1 MKVLFTCLGFAAAAL
16 WLTAG
21 VDAQHGGVVHVPADK
36 VAPLIEKGGNLAA
49 LPDANVSI
57 NRRTGPGQS
66 EIHDK
71 ETDTFY
77 ILEGDATFVTGGK
90 MVGGKT
96 TAPGQLRGT
105 GIDGGQAMQLHKGDI
120 VVIPAGTPHWFKEVP
135 TKVVYY
141 TVKAIRP

>member
-1 MKVLFTCLGFAAAAL
+1 MKGVPVCLCFAAAAL

-21 VDAQHGGVVHVPADK
+21 VSAQHGGVVHVPAEK
-36 VAPLIEKGGNLAA
+36 VSPLIEKGGNLAA

-57 NRRTGPGQS
+57 NRRTGF
-66 EIHDK
+66 H
-71 ETDTFY
+71 
-77 ILEGDATFVTGGK
+77 ILDGDATFVTGGK

-96 TAPGQLRGT
+96 TAPGQIRGT
-105 GIDGGQAMQLHKGDI
+105 GIDGGQTMQLHKGDV

-135 TKVVYY
+135 ARVVYY

>member
-1 MKVLFTCLGFAAAAL
+1 MKTLSLCLCVAAAAL
-16 WLTAG
+16 VLTARVG
-21 VDAQHGGVVHVPADK
+21 AQHGVVHVPAEK
-36 VAPLIEKGGNLAA
+36 VAPLIDKGGNVAA

-77 ILEGDATFVTGGK
+77 ILDGDATFVTGGK
-90 MVGGKT
+90 VIGGKT
-96 TAPGQLRGT
+96 TAPGQIRGT
-105 GIDGGQAMQLHKGDI
+105 GIDGGQTMQLHKGDV

-135 TKVVYY
+135 ARVVYY

>member
-1 MKVLFTCLGFAAAAL
+1 MKGLSLVLCVAAASIY
-16 WLTAG
+16 LTARVG
-21 VDAQHGGVVHVPADK
+21 AQHGGVVHVPADK
-36 VAPLIEKGGNLAA
+36 VSPLLEKGGNLAA

-105 GIDGGQAMQLHKGDI
+105 GIDGGQTMQLHKGDV
-120 VVIPAGTPHWFKEVP
+120 VVIPAGTPHWFKEV
-135 TKVVYY
+135 TKPISYY
-141 TVKAIRP
+141 MVKVIKP

>member
-1 MKVLFTCLGFAAAAL
+1 MKHLSMFVCAAAATA
-16 WLTAG
+16 WLAAG
-21 VDAQHGGVVHVPADK
+21 VGAQHGGVVHVPADK
-36 VAPLIEKGGNLAA
+36 VSPLIEKGGNVAA
-49 LPDANVSI
+49 MPDANVSI

-96 TAPGQLRGT
+96 TAPGQIRGT
-105 GIDGGQAMQLHKGDI
+105 GIDGGHVRIQARIRRWIEGRLHGLDI
-120 VVIPAGTPHWFKEVP
+120 DAHQVLP
-135 TKVVYY
+135 
-141 TVKAIRP
+141 

>member
-1 MKVLFTCLGFAAAAL
+1 MKRLFVATTLLAIAISMTFAQG
-16 WLTAG
+16 TANVTY
-21 VDAQHGGVVHVPADK
+21 VDHDK
-36 VAPLIEKGGNLAA
+36 VATAIANGGALASG
-49 LPDANVSI
+49 PDFAASMAK
-57 NRRTGPGQS
+57 RSGPGQV
-66 EIHDK
+66 EVHDK

-105 GIDGGQAMQLHKGDI
+105 GIDGGQTMQLHKGDI
-120 VVIPAGTPHWFKEVP
+120 VVIPAGTPHWFKDVP

>member
-1 MKVLFTCLGFAAAAL
+1 MKAFSRCLSVAAAAIA
-16 WLTAG
+16 LTARVG
-21 VDAQHGGVVHVPADK
+21 AQHGGVVHLPAEK
-36 VAPLIEKGGNLAA
+36 VSPLLEKGGSVAT
-49 LPDANVSI
+49 LPDASVSI

-77 ILEGDATFVTGGK
+77 ILDGDATFVTGGK
-90 MVGGKT
+90 VVGGKT
-96 TAPGQLRGT
+96 TAPGQIRGT
-105 GIDGGQAMQLHKGDI
+105 GIEGGQTMQLHKGDV

>member
-1 MKVLFTCLGFAAAAL
+1 MKGLSLVLCVAAASIY
-16 WLTAG
+16 LTARVG
-21 VDAQHGGVVHVPADK
+21 AQHGGVVHVPADK
-36 VAPLIEKGGNLAA
+36 VSPLLEKGGNLAA

-105 GIDGGQAMQLHKGDI
+105 GIDGGQTMQLHKGDV

-135 TKVVYY
+135 SKVVYY
-141 TVKAIRP
+141 TVNESRP